1 MDGNGRWAQA
11 KGLLRIMGHREGV
24 KTVKTIVEAAKACDV
39 KILTLYAF
47 STENWNRPK
56 DEVSGLMGLLKKFL
70 QSELTRMVENDIQL
84 RCIGNIQAL
93 PKDVR
98 DVLSTTIAQT
108 KNNTGLI
115 LNLALSYGGRNE
127 LIQAMQAMAQ
137 KCLNGTLSVEA
148 IDEQTVDAHLFTA
161 GLPDPDLVIRTGGE
175 RRLSNFLL
183 WQSSYSEIYFS
194 DVPWPEFNK
203 TELQKA
209 ITDFTKRQRR
219 YGKTGEQVSP

>member
-24 KTVKTIVEAAKACDV
+24 KTVRNIVEAAKACDV

-84 RCIGNIQAL
+84 RCIGNIHAL

-98 DVLSTTIAQT
+98 DVLAATIDQT
-108 KNNTGLI
+108 KDNTSLI

-127 LIQAMQAMAQ
+127 LIQAIQTMAQ
-137 KCLNGTLSVEA
+137 KCLAGTLAVGA
-148 IDEQTVDAHLFTA
+148 IDEQTVGAHLFTA

-183 WQSSYSEIYFS
+183 WQSSYSEIYFC

-203 TELQKA
+203 AELKKA
-209 ITDFTKRQRR
+209 IADFSGRQRR